1 MYEPKRHPNYL
12 AILAVIIVGVTIGN
26 LLSNWITSEI
36 LASRAEKYAQQAA
49 KVIASQNEKSRQV
62 ADEQN
67 RRAAAAASARA
78 QAEIEQRRSSKDGS
92 RLLQICNEWRKAD
105 LEMAT
110 YTTKSES
117 AKHCARYDRYL
128 QFGELPPRN

>member
-1 MYEPKRHPNYL
+1 MYEPKRGPNYP
-12 AILAVIIVGVTIGN
+12 AILAIIIAGVTIGN

-36 LASRAEKYAQQAA
+36 LASRAERYAQEAA
-49 KVIASQNEKSRQV
+49 KVIASQNERNRQV

-67 RRAAAAASARA
+67 RRAAVAASARA

-92 RLLQICNEWRKAD
+92 RLLQTCNEWRKAD
-105 LEMAT
+105 LEIGT